1 MQAALDHG
9 AIPKK
14 IKAIPI
20 NKLMSELKSLSA
32 LFIPTE
38 NIIRGILNKRTIT
51 LPIEKFVL
59 FNKFIDAE
67 IEPKQDKINDPI
79 IKVKIKFI
87 KSGFI
92 FLISLNSGRYLPACL
107 IIQIGVRL
115 IGSFLIAFSSRQL

>member
-1 MQAALDHG
+1 MHAALDQG

-14 IKAIPI
+14 IKAMPN
-20 NKLMSELKSLSA
+20 NKLIRELKSLSE

-38 NIIRGILNKRTIT
+38 NIIRGILNKRTMT

-79 IKVKIKFI
+79 IKVKIK
-87 KSGFI
+87 
-92 FLISLNSGRYLPACL
+92 L
-107 IIQIGVRL
+107 
-115 IGSFLIAFSSRQL
+115 

>member
-14 IKAIPI
+14 INAIPI
-20 NKLMSELKSLSA
+20 SKFNIELKSLSA

-38 NIIRGILNKRTIT
+38 NIIRGMLNKRTII

-59 FNKFIDAE
+59 FNKFIEAE

-79 IKVKIKFI
+79 TKVKIKLYTSLLGRLKKILTIGNEAKNGIWTKI
-87 KSGFI
+87 KLDNI
-92 FLISLNSGRYLPACL
+92 FNKTINS
-107 IIQIGVRL
+107 
-115 IGSFLIAFSSRQL
+115 

>member
-14 IKAIPI
+14 IKANPI
-20 NKLMSELKSLSA
+20 NKLMSELTSLSA

-38 NIIRGILNKRTIT
+38 NIIRGMLNKRTIT

-59 FNKFIDAE
+59 FNKFIEAE

-79 IKVKIKFI
+79 IKVKIKLYT
-87 KSGFI
+87 S
-92 FLISLNSGRYLPACL
+92 SAGRSKKIL
-107 IIQIGVRL
+107 IIGNETKKGIWTK
-115 IGSFLIAFSSRQL
+115 IK

>member
-1 MQAALDHG
+1 MQAALDQG

-38 NIIRGILNKRTIT
+38 NIIRGILNKRTTT
-51 LPIEKFVL
+51 LPIEKLVL

-67 IEPKQDKINDPI
+67 IEPKHDKINDPI
-79 IKVKIKFI
+79 IKVKIK
-87 KSGFI
+87 
-92 FLISLNSGRYLPACL
+92 LNRSLAGRLKKY
-107 IIQIGVRL
+107 
-115 IGSFLIAFSSRQL
+115 

>member
-14 IKAIPI
+14 IRAIPI
-20 NKLMSELKSLSA
+20 SKLSSELKSLSA

-38 NIIRGILNKRTIT
+38 NIIRGILNKRTMT

-79 IKVKIKFI
+79 IKVKIK
-87 KSGFI
+87 
-92 FLISLNSGRYLPACL
+92 LYTSLAGRLKKTL
-107 IIQIGVRL
+107 IIGNETKKGIWTK
-115 IGSFLIAFSSRQL
+115 IKWDNIFKKAINS

>member
-1 MQAALDHG
+1 MQAALDQG

-20 NKLMSELKSLSA
+20 NKLKRELKSLST

-38 NIIRGILNKRTIT
+38 NIIRGMLNKSTIT

-67 IEPKQDKINDPI
+67 IEPKHDKINDPI
-79 IKVKIKFI
+79 RKVKIKLYISFVGRLKKIPTTGKDI
-87 KSGFI
+87 KKGIWTNTKWENI
-92 FLISLNSGRYLPACL
+92 FKTTINS
-107 IIQIGVRL
+107 
-115 IGSFLIAFSSRQL
+115 

>member
-1 MQAALDHG
+1 MHAALDQG

-20 NKLMSELKSLSA
+20 NKLNRELKLLST

-38 NIIRGILNKRTIT
+38 NIIRGMLNKSTII

-79 IKVKIKFI
+79 IKVKIK
-87 KSGFI
+87 
-92 FLISLNSGRYLPACL
+92 LYTSLAERLKKIL
-107 IIQIGVRL
+107 IIGNEIKKG
-115 IGSFLIAFSSRQL
+115 IWTKIKWDNIFNKTINS

>member
-1 MQAALDHG
+1 MKAALDHG

-20 NKLMSELKSLSA
+20 SKLRSELNSLSA

-38 NIIRGILNKRTIT
+38 NIIKGMLNKSTII

-59 FNKFIDAE
+59 FNKFIEAE

-79 IKVKIKFI
+79 IKVKTKLEISFIARLNKIPTTGSETKKGTWTNIKCEN
-87 KSGFI
+87 I
-92 FLISLNSGRYLPACL
+92 FKKTINS
-107 IIQIGVRL
+107 
-115 IGSFLIAFSSRQL
+115 

>member
-20 NKLMSELKSLSA
+20 NKLMSELKSLSV

-38 NIIRGILNKRTIT
+38 NIIRGMLNKSTIT

-79 IKVKIKFI
+79 IKVRTKLYTSLEGRLKKILTIGNEIKNGIWIKIK
-87 KSGFI
+87 
-92 FLISLNSGRYLPACL
+92 
-107 IIQIGVRL
+107 
-115 IGSFLIAFSSRQL
+115 

>member
-14 IKAIPI
+14 INAIPI
-20 NKLMSELKSLSA
+20 SKFNSELKSLSA

-38 NIIRGILNKRTIT
+38 NIIRGMLNKSTIT

-59 FNKFIDAE
+59 FNKFIEAE

-79 IKVKIKFI
+79 IKVKIKLYT
-87 KSGFI
+87 S
-92 FLISLNSGRYLPACL
+92 
-107 IIQIGVRL
+107 L
-115 IGSFLIAFSSRQL
+115 IGRLKKILTIGKDIKNGICTKIKWDKIFKKTINS

>member
-38 NIIRGILNKRTIT
+38 NIIRGILNKRTMT

-79 IKVKIKFI
+79 IKVKIKLYTSSAGRLKKILTIGNEI
-87 KSGFI
+87 KNGI
-92 FLISLNSGRYLPACL
+92 
-107 IIQIGVRL
+107 
-115 IGSFLIAFSSRQL
+115 

>member
-1 MQAALDHG
+1 MQAALYHG

-20 NKLMSELKSLSA
+20 NKLMSELESLSA

-38 NIIRGILNKRTIT
+38 NIIRGILNKRTMT

-79 IKVKIKFI
+79 IKVKIK
-87 KSGFI
+87 
-92 FLISLNSGRYLPACL
+92 LYISLVGRLKKIL
-107 IIQIGVRL
+107 IIGNETKKGIWTKTK
-115 IGSFLIAFSSRQL
+115 